1 MAQTAKWE
9 GILPAVTTK
18 FKEDGSLDTAEMER
32 CYRLNIDAG
41 VDGLIVC
48 GSLGEASTLDPD
60 EKLEVLKVARSV
72 AGQRPVL
79 LTVSDG
85 STRNA
90 QPMLDIDVSTKLV
103 QNIKLAE
110 AIAIG
115 SNDRCRPPR
124 LPLAGAERA
133 RIASIVE
140 EGIRRRPKLPA
151 LRMAA
156 E

>member
-32 CYRLNIDAG
+32 CYRLNIEAG

-72 AGQRPVL
+72 AG
-79 LTVSDG
+79 TAS
-85 STRNA
+85 
-90 QPMLDIDVSTKLV
+90 
-103 QNIKLAE
+103 
-110 AIAIG
+110 
-115 SNDRCRPPR
+115 RCC
-124 LPLAGAERA
+124 
-133 RIASIVE
+133 
-140 EGIRRRPKLPA
+140 
-151 LRMAA
+151 
-156 E
+156 

>member
-1 MAQTAKWE
+1 MAQTSKWE

-18 FKEDGSLDTAEMER
+18 FREDGSLDTAEMER

-60 EKLEVLKVARSV
+60 EKLGVLKVARSV

-79 LTVSDG
+79 LTISDG

-90 QPMLDIDVSTKLV
+90 QR
-103 QNIKLAE
+103 LAE
-110 AIAIG
+110 RGAAAG
-115 SNDRCRPPR
+115 AAGFMV
-124 LPLAGAERA
+124 LAG
-133 RIASIVE
+133 
-140 EGIRRRPKLPA
+140 LA
-151 LRMAA
+151 L
-156 E
+156 